1 MSNTTI
7 HELKIQ
13 SVDFADVLAHR
24 KTHEVRIN
32 DRDYQ
37 AGDCLNLREIDANG
51 EYTGQEANAEV
62 SHVLHGGQFGIAE
75 GWCVLSLKRGTSKSA
90 LNLICFLRDRLQE
103 TCDCIDASHDIIKRS
118 GHTTADA
125 EMTANDARAFID
137 MANEFLSTLGE
148 GAK

>member
-1 MSNTTI
+1 MSNRTI

-13 SVDFADVLAHR
+13 SVHFADVLAHR

-37 AGDCLNLREIDANG
+37 TGDCLHLREIDLNG

-75 GWCVLSLKRGTSKSA
+75 GWCVLSLKSGTSKSA

-103 TCDCIDASHDIIKRS
+103 TCDCIDASHDIIKQS

-125 EMTANDARAFID
+125 ERTANDARAFID

-148 GAK
+148 GSK

>member
-1 MSNTTI
+1 MSSITI

-13 SVDFADVLAHR
+13 SVHFADFIAHR

-75 GWCVLSLKRGTSKSA
+75 GWCVLSLKSGTSKSA

-103 TCDCIDASHDIIKRS
+103 TCDCIDASHSIIKKA

-125 EMTANDARAFID
+125 ERTADDARAFVD
-137 MANEFLSTLGE
+137 MANEFLSALGE
-148 GAK
+148 GSK

>member
-1 MSNTTI
+1 MSNITI

-13 SVDFADVLAHR
+13 SVHFDDFLAHR

-75 GWCVLSLKRGTSKSA
+75 GCCVLSLKSGTSKSA

-103 TCDCIDASHDIIKRS
+103 TCDCIDASHDIIKFA
-118 GHTTADA
+118 GFTTADA
-125 EMTANDARAFID
+125 ERTANDARAFIE

-148 GAK
+148 GSK